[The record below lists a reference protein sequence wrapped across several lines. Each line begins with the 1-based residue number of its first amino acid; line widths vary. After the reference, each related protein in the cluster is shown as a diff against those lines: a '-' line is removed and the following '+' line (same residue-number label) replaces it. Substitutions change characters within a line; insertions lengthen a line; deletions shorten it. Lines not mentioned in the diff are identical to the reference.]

1 MRPQMPDILLI
12 DTSSEKGIVAL
23 ARNGSV
29 AYLEENTDARNH
41 AATINMMIDSALQS
55 GGITISQLDAV
66 AVIGGPGSYTGLR
79 IGLATAKGICY
90 AADKPLIMTNKL
102 DLLAMQGGNDGRYE
116 LVAAALP
123 AREKEYFFTLLS
135 SDGEHL
141 RAPEHVYEDD
151 LVRTLTGAKG
161 KLRISGLLPKTITDI
176 TTVNHIDY
184 VENEVIDPD
193 FLAFEVNNQ
202 FICHTFVNV
211 ATAEPFYLKQ
221 VYTHKP

>member
-1 MRPQMPDILLI
+1 
-12 DTSSEKGIVAL
+12 VAL
-23 ARNGSV
+23 ARNASV
-29 AYLEENTDARNH
+29 AYLQENSDARNH
-41 AATINMMIDSALQS
+41 AATINTMIDSALKS
-55 GGITISQLDAV
+55 TGITISELDAV

-90 AADKPLIMTNKL
+90 AADKPLVMTNKL
-102 DLLAMQGGNDGRYE
+102 NLLAMQDGESGYE
-116 LVAAALP
+116 LLGAALP

-135 SDGEHL
+135 NDGEPL

-151 LVRTLTGAKG
+151 LVRTLIGAEG
-161 KLRISGLLPKTITDI
+161 KLRISGLLPKTITNI
-176 TTVNHIDY
+176 TTANHIDY
-184 VENEVIDPD
+184 IENEVIDAD
-193 FLAFEVNNQ
+193 FWALEVNNQ